1 MRRCL
6 YQTKV
11 NSASRLCSARYKR
24 GGEGTNQQRGPE
36 AGPTDD
42 WLDSDHEEQHHA
54 GLTPHVYLS
63 CQVPLREAILGAGT
77 KEFPL
82 ATQKNTLQLFVKVF
96 QLGKGYAIRAP
107 AAVSLKYGKN
117 FLGDTSEF
125 TTWQSHYTWMKSL
138 RSDWTLQTDVCSN
151 SVRAA
156 YTQTC
161 CFMQFFLIKID
172 SWLK

>member
-1 MRRCL
+1 MRRCH

-11 NSASRLCSARYKR
+11 NSASRLCSARDKR

-96 QLGKGYAIRAP
+96 QLGKGYAVHAP

-117 FLGDTSEF
+117 FWVTPVN
-125 TTWQSHYTWMKSL
+125 SL
-138 RSDWTLQTDVCSN
+138 PGRAITREWNPWEVIELYRPMYAATMSVQPTPKPAASCS
-151 SVRAA
+151 
-156 YTQTC
+156 
-161 CFMQFFLIKID
+161 F